1 IIVGN
6 AIIANKIAPFKAF
19 NPFGRSA
26 IFAIPG
32 LKTTIPKKPITT
44 DGIAANISIAGF
56 KMFFKR
62 FPAYSDIKA
71 AVPMP
76 KGIAIIIAPKVTNVV
91 LIIKGSIPYFG
102 VFAVGAHS
110 IPVIKSKGFISK
122 KNDIEL

>member
-1 IIVGN
+1 MVGN

-19 NPFGRSA
+19 KPFGKSA
-26 IFAIPG
+26 MFAIPG

-44 DGIAANISIAGF
+44 DGIAASISIAGF
-56 KMFFKR
+56 KIFFKR
-62 FPAYSDIKA
+62 DPAYSDIKA

-76 KGIAIIIAPKVTNVV
+76 SDMAIIIAPNVTIVV
-91 LIIKGSIPYFG
+91 LIINGNMPYLG